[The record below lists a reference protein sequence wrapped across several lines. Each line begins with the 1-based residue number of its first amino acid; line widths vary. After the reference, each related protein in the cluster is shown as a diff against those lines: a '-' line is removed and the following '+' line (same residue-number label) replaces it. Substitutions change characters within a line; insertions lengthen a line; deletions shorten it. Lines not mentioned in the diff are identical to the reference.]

1 MYLLGLVKLNIID
14 VSSDLGEY
22 TTYTHTYSAIEQ
34 PI

>member
-14 VSSDLGEY
+14 VSSSLAEH

>member
-14 VSSDLGEY
+14 VLSGLAEH
-22 TTYTHTYSAIEQ
+22 TAYTHTYSAIEQ